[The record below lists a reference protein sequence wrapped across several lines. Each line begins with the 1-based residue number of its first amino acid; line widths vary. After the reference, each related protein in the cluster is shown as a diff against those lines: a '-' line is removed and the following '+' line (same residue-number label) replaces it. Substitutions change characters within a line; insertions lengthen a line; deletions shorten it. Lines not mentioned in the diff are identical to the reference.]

1 MDSLMDFWG
10 NHDTTWFVS
19 VEWHAHNYAWGRLLF
34 VKQAA
39 KMGEGDWDW
48 SDKLLTNK
56 VLFVTGLCLRAIAAA
71 FICLHATS
79 YLGGSNSVVLLSNM
93 ALKVVKTGR
102 RMTGSKNDIEHWV
115 EVHSLSTLPSGVS
128 IHNFVLS
135 LDFHSRNV
143 TFVFNIP
150 QVVSHRPSSSNQNQ
164 IQIKYSTKIAI
175 MYYLIWTKFCIVYWT
190 IHQASA
196 LLYTYFILNNKISI
210 E

>member
-1 MDSLMDFWG
+1 MTPLGLYLWNGMHTIMHEADCFLSSKLWRWG
-10 NHDTTWFVS
+10 D
-19 VEWHAHNYAWGRLLF
+19 R
-34 VKQAA
+34 
-39 KMGEGDWDW
+39 DW

-71 FICLHATS
+71 FICLQTTS

-128 IHNFVLS
+128 IHNFGLS

-190 IHQASA
+190 IHQPSA

>member
-1 MDSLMDFWG
+1 MTPLGLYLWNGMHTIMHEADCFLSSKLRRW
-10 NHDTTWFVS
+10 
-19 VEWHAHNYAWGRLLF
+19 
-34 VKQAA
+34 
-39 KMGEGDWDW
+39 GDWDW

-56 VLFVTGLCLRAIAAA
+56 VLFVTGLCLRAIVAA
-71 FICLHATS
+71 FICLQTTS

-93 ALKVVKTGR
+93 ALLKVVKTGR

-175 MYYLIWTKFCIVYWT
+175 MYYLIRTKFRIVYWT

>member
-1 MDSLMDFWG
+1 MHEADCFLSSKLRRW
-10 NHDTTWFVS
+10 
-19 VEWHAHNYAWGRLLF
+19 
-34 VKQAA
+34 
-39 KMGEGDWDW
+39 GDWDW

-71 FICLHATS
+71 FICLQTTS

-190 IHQASA
+190 IHQASV

>member
-1 MDSLMDFWG
+1 MACTQSCMRQIAFC
-10 NHDTTWFVS
+10 
-19 VEWHAHNYAWGRLLF
+19 
-34 VKQAA
+34 QASFED
-39 KMGEGDWDW
+39 GGDWDW

-71 FICLHATS
+71 FICLQTTS
-79 YLGGSNSVVLLSNM
+79 YLGGSNSVVLLLSNM